1 MSTLNARPKKTMTK
15 GSVVHPGVQRGLVKL
30 GRDIALARRVRK
42 LSSQDMAD
50 RMGVDRGTLRRLE
63 QGDPG
68 VSLNTLAM
76 ALSALGMMER
86 LAEIVDRATDDIG
99 LMAVQSKI
107 PKRIT
112 RPRSSR
118 PGSDVADDSASHE
131 EPEGW

>member
-1 MSTLNARPKKTMTK
+1 MSTYRERPKKTTTK
-15 GSVVHPGVQRGLVKL
+15 GNVVHPAVQRGLVKL
-30 GRDIALARRVRK
+30 GQDVALARRVRK
-42 LSSQDMAD
+42 LSTQDMAD

-86 LAEIVDRATDDIG
+86 LAGLVDRATDDIG
-99 LMAVQSKI
+99 LMAVQSRI
-107 PKRIT
+107 PNRIT
-112 RPRSSR
+112 RPRPGGSGGETGTGGVSR
-118 PGSDVADDSASHE
+118 E